1 MKQVVESVKRR
12 LYSSFALLERHL
24 ELVCRN
30 AGCGGGGVFFRREHM
45 KDALGGDPLMETP
58 HSDFGDCEYD
68 LVASPH
74 FEDANKEFCSLV
86 RSSQE
91 GKRRCMG
98 CDRQAT
104 RRVALRK
111 RPYAYTCHAGLT
123 DIMTP
128 VVVQDRCVG
137 VICVGMVLRE
147 GTPWTHFDAVWERIQ
162 DIEGVARERMEK
174 AHARLTVLTDDA
186 IESLKNEMGETAQ
199 TVAALW
205 GNLVGLAEREH
216 QLERAQL
223 YEARDL
229 TETLLYG
236 GSRSQEDVLACARR
250 LGLKG
255 LPTALLVFQLDPT
268 DRRVLS
274 FSAEEHRT
282 FSARLMELLR
292 DVSVTLPDTLPASV
306 APGEAVLLLH
316 LSETR
321 NPNLRTLR
329 LREIADRAATYL
341 QTHLGAPVLMGIGP
355 DYGAPARLRESYREA
370 RRALWLRRL
379 PDHWRQRE
387 HDSDD
392 KILGHLA
399 EILENL
405 HHGLSVLE
413 RGPAAHAFE
422 QALRVIATV
431 GDEASDIRR
440 VLFVRLVE
448 GFLDRWMETGAP
460 KSTIEQLRLRYV
472 YDFPSLQT
480 IEDMALWVRSHFL
493 CHLEGRSGLRDSPGD
508 RLIRHACRLVEE
520 ELESPPSRAKT
531 ATTLGISEST
541 LARLFH
547 EELGMSYREFVLRA
561 RMAHAQRLLLRPE
574 KSVSEVAQDVGYF
587 YTSAF
592 SRAFTRVCGVSPT
605 EYRTSPCSYP
615 TIEAK
620 GQTRTRGRTPDERRY
635 ITL

>member
-1 MKQVVESVKRR
+1 MRQVVERVKRR

-30 AGCGGGGVFFRREHM
+30 TGCGGGGVFFRREHM
-45 KDALGGDPLMETP
+45 KDALGGDPLMDTP

-74 FEDANKEFCSLV
+74 FEDANKEFCALV
-86 RSSQE
+86 RSSEE

-111 RPYAYTCHAGLT
+111 RPHAYTCHAGLT

-128 VVVQDRCVG
+128 VVVHDRCVG
-137 VICVGMVLRE
+137 VICVGMVLRD
-147 GTPWTHFDAVWERIQ
+147 GTPWTQFDAVWERIQ
-162 DIEGVARERMEK
+162 GIEGIERERMQK

-186 IESLKNEMGETAQ
+186 IETLKHEMAETAQ
-199 TVAALW
+199 TVAELW

-223 YEARDL
+223 YQARDL
-229 TETLLYG
+229 AEVLLYG
-236 GSRSQEDVLACARR
+236 GSRSQDEVLACART

-255 LPTALLVFQLDPT
+255 LPTALLVFQIDPT

-282 FSARLMELLR
+282 RSARLMDLLR
-292 DVSVTLPDTLPASV
+292 EVSMTMQDALPASV

-321 NPNLRTLR
+321 NPSLRTLR
-329 LREIADRAATYL
+329 LREVADKAVNYL
-341 QTHLGAPVLMGIGP
+341 RSRLGAPVLMGVGP
-355 DYGAPARLRESYREA
+355 DCGDPARLGESYRAA

-379 PDHWRQRE
+379 PDQWRQRE

-413 RGPAAHAFE
+413 REPAAHAFE

-440 VLFVRLVE
+440 VLFLRLVE
-448 GFLDRWMETGAP
+448 GFLDRWQETGAP
-460 KSTIEQLRLRYV
+460 PATVEQVRLRYV
-472 YDFPSLQT
+472 YDFPSLQS
-480 IEDMALWVRSHFL
+480 IEDMALWVRSHLL
-493 CHLEGRSGLRDSPGD
+493 CHLEGRAGLRDSPGD
-508 RLIRHACRLVEE
+508 RLVRSACRLVVDG
-520 ELESPPSRAKT
+520 LESPPSRAET
-531 ATTLGISEST
+531 AAALGISEST

-547 EELGMSYREFVLRA
+547 QELGLSYREFVLHA
-561 RMAHAQRLLLRPE
+561 RMAHAQRLLLSPG

-592 SRAFTRVCGVSPT
+592 SRAFTKVCGVSPT

-620 GQTRTRGRTPDERRY
+620 GRAGSWDRGPSDGGRANS
-635 ITL
+635 